1 MNKSDSSAAAAA
13 NGSRGRGASERG
25 GESSRERFLDA
36 ADQLFIREGYDRC
49 TIRAISAA
57 AGTSLAVLSRH
68 WDNKQQL
75 FEEVFKRHFDPIHSA
90 QNARFDALEAKG
102 EPALRAILEAFF
114 SPALAGNIGPLE
126 QRTSH
131 LVYCRALM
139 DPSPEARAIAR
150 PLVRATRSRLIRLLR
165 TALPHLDETRFFLAM
180 STVLGAYIYPQ
191 VNGPRLAEIMDVEF
205 GKIDWASAALII
217 PHFLEAGLR
226 ADSAA
231 RTPPERQM

>member
-1 MNKSDSSAAAAA
+1 MAREAEGDGAPAPRRSPAA
-13 NGSRGRGASERG
+13 ERG

-68 WDNKQQL
+68 WSSKQQL
-75 FEEVFKRHFDPIHSA
+75 FEEMFKRHFDPIHSA
-90 QNARFDALEAKG
+90 QNARFAVLEEQG
-102 EPALRAILEAFF
+102 EPPLRGILEAFF
-114 SPALAGNIGPLE
+114 SPALAGNIGPVE

-139 DPSPEARAIAR
+139 DPSTDARAITR
-150 PLVRATRSRLIRLLR
+150 PLVRKTRERLIALLR
-165 TALPHLDETRFFLAM
+165 RALPQLDETRFFLAV

-191 VNGPRLAEIMDVEF
+191 VNGARLAEIMGVEF
-205 GKIDWASAALII
+205 QAIDWAEAAAII
-217 PHFLEAGLR
+217 PRFLEAGLR
-226 ADSAA
+226 Q
-231 RTPPERQM
+231 EV

>member
-1 MNKSDSSAAAAA
+1 MSKETDRTAATRT
-13 NGSRGRGASERG
+13 RGN

-57 AGTSLAVLSRH
+57 AGTSLAALSRH
-68 WDNKQQL
+68 WDSKQQL

-90 QNARFDALEAKG
+90 QNARFDEVEAQG
-102 EPALRAILEAFF
+102 DPALRAILEAFF
-114 SPALAGNIGPLE
+114 SPALAGNIGPLD

-139 DPSPEARAIAR
+139 DPSAEARAIAR
-150 PLVRATRSRLIRLLR
+150 PLVRATRARLISLLR
-165 TALPHLDETRFFLAM
+165 AVMPDLDETHFFLAM

-191 VNGPRLAEIMDVEF
+191 VNGPRLAETMGVEF
-205 GKIDWASAALII
+205 GSIDWAKAALII
-217 PHFLEAGLR
+217 PRFLEAGLR
-226 ADSAA
+226 ADSTAQ
-231 RTPPERQM
+231 TTSERQS